1 MTLSRFCRAL
11 RACLLAFLPV
21 FLLPIAQAQAA
32 RKTVPETSISD
43 AHADPEA
50 KRAEW
55 FLRGR
60 IVPGKSSAE
69 LRRRAYQ
76 AKMQARAARGRPRSC
91 KLAAANGLRRM
102 DLPGPRPAGL
112 GRYRHRISE
121 LQPGFRTCHRRSHRS
136 RRPQRQYRL
145 HRGRAGWR
153 VEVHK
158 CGNKP
163 SRQCDLDCNH

>member
-43 AHADPEA
+43 ARADPEA

-76 AKMQARAARGRPRSC
+76 AKMQARARATLARANSQPPTASGGWTSLGPVP
-91 KLAAANGLRRM
+91 LASDA
-102 DLPGPRPAGL
+102 
-112 GRYRHRISE
+112 
-121 LQPGFRTCHRRSHRS
+121 
-136 RRPQRQYRL
+136 
-145 HRGRAGWR
+145 
-153 VEVHK
+153 
-158 CGNKP
+158 
-163 SRQCDLDCNH
+163 